1 MINLPGGWACTEVKA
16 HVAGVAWR
24 QRGCGGVS
32 VVCAASAHRPRPRT
46 QQTAV
51 QARVIASS
59 YAECSRRIVRS
70 SREPVGGPSWIVVV
84 HIVLLTWVVCVVL
97 AKRPARVRQ
106 AVSGFGE
113 GKIRN

>member
-1 MINLPGGWACTEVKA
+1 MINLPGACTEVKA

-84 HIVLLTWVVCVVL
+84 HIVLLTWVGVCSNSKTL
-97 AKRPARVRQ
+97 RVRQ
-106 AVSGFGE
+106 AVSE
-113 GKIRN
+113 KER